1 MDAKE
6 IELLKFLQ
14 YDHQLYIPIFQRKYS
29 WTRDQ
34 CRKLLEDILKV
45 GSKNDNST
53 HFIGSVVYMN
63 EGLNMVGPISK
74 RMVIDGQQRLTTIT
88 LLISALA
95 IFLKENPI
103 QDYNHQDL
111 VFYYLSNIRASGD
124 EKYKLIL
131 NDDDK
136 KSLLKIIDNI
146 SSDTPVDFDKTDS
159 ETIIGNYNF
168 FLDKINEINIPIIIT
183 GLHKLN
189 LIQIALEQGKDNPQ
203 LIYESL
209 NSTGLE
215 LSKADLIR
223 NFVLMTFNPSEQKRI
238 YEMYWKDMEK
248 GFNQSNLFDRFI
260 RDYLTIKLNKIPKI
274 AKVYNEFKDF
284 ASNWNDVEELLKEIN
299 TYAKYYFSIYFGRDD
314 DKDIRY
320 AFKNFNYLKA
330 NVSYPFLLRVYE
342 DYAKENISKE
352 ELLEIINIVESYIFR
367 RSICEIPTNSLNNIF
382 ATMHNEIDEDNYVE
396 SLKSRLLLK
405 DSYKRFP
412 ADEEFKNHLLIKNVY
427 NYGYSMYL
435 LSNLENYKHPKNH
448 LDFTDYT
455 IEHIMPQNLSKEWR
469 EDLGENYLEI
479 HEEYLHTIGNL
490 TLTAYNSELS
500 DSSFK
505 HKQEMENG
513 FKDSPLYLNEYIAKL
528 NSWNEEEINKRANDL
543 INLAINVWPY
553 PKVDNETLKKYSEG
567 KTSFKN
573 YTYGKTHE
581 EVYSKIESMLLDI
594 DGVTEAYTTRYIAFK
609 NKYSFVEFRF
619 KRNAIHVK
627 IKMQFELVN
636 DPKGIGIKDSYGE
649 FILNINS
656 TDEIEYTMELI
667 KQSYDYNINVR

>member
-6 IELLKFLQ
+6 IKLLNFLQ

-29 WTRDQ
+29 WTTDQ
-34 CRKLLEDILKV
+34 CRKLLEDILKI

-95 IFLKENPI
+95 IYLKENPI
-103 QDYNHQDL
+103 QNYNYQDL
-111 VFYYLSNIRASGD
+111 VFYYLSNVRASGN

-136 KSLLKIIDNI
+136 KSVIKIIDSI
-146 SSDTPVDFDKTDS
+146 SSDTVADFDKNDS
-159 ETIIGNYNF
+159 KTIIDNYKF
-168 FLDKINEINIPIIIT
+168 FLNRINENNIPIIIT

-223 NFVLMTFNPSEQKRI
+223 NFVLMTFNPPEQKRI
-238 YEMYWKDMEK
+238 YELYWKDMEK
-248 GFNQSNLFDRFI
+248 GFNQTNLFDRFI
-260 RDYLTIKLNKIPKI
+260 RDYLTIKLNRIPKI

-284 ASNWNDVEELLKEIN
+284 ASNWTDVEDLLKEIN
-299 TYAKYYFSIYFGRDD
+299 TYSKYYFSICCGKDD
-314 DKDIRY
+314 DKDISY

-330 NVSYPFLLRVYE
+330 NVCYPFLLTVYE
-342 DYAKENISKE
+342 DYANEDISKE
-352 ELLEIINIVESYIFR
+352 ELLEIINIVESYVFR
-367 RSICEIPTNSLNNIF
+367 RSICEIPTNSLNKTF
-382 ATMHNEIDEDNYVE
+382 AILHNEIDRDNYVE

-412 ADEEFKNHLLIKNVY
+412 TDEEFKNHLLIKNVY

-455 IEHIMPQNLSKEWR
+455 IEHIMPQNISKDWER
-469 EDLGENYLEI
+469 DLGENYLEI
-479 HEEYLHTIGNL
+479 HDEYLHTIGNL

-505 HKQEMENG
+505 QKQEMENG

-528 NSWNEEEINKRANDL
+528 NSWGEEEINNRTIDL
-543 INLAINVWPY
+543 IKLAIDIWPY
-553 PKVDNETLKKYSEG
+553 PEVDDKTLKKYSE
-567 KTSFKN
+567 KTSSFKN

-581 EVYSKIESMLLDI
+581 EVFNKLESMLLEI
-594 DGVTEAYTTRYIAFK
+594 EGVKEVYTSRYIAFK
-609 NKYSFVEFRF
+609 NKYSFVEFKFR
-619 KRNAIHVK
+619 KNEINVK
-627 IKMQFELVN
+627 LKIPFNLIN
-636 DPKGIGIKDSYGE
+636 DSKAIGIKDKYGE
-649 FILNINS
+649 FNFNINS
-656 TDEIEYTMELI
+656 NDEVEYTMELI
-667 KQSYDYNINVR
+667 KQSYDYNINR

>member
-6 IELLKFLQ
+6 IKLLNFLQ

-29 WTRDQ
+29 WTSDQ

-45 GSKNDNST
+45 GSKQDNST

-95 IFLKENPI
+95 IYLKKNPI
-103 QDYNHQDL
+103 QNYNYQDL
-111 VFYYLSNIRASGD
+111 VFYYLSNTRASGD
-124 EKYKLIL
+124 ERYKLIL

-136 KSLLKIIDNI
+136 KSVIKIIDNI
-146 SSDTPVDFDKTDS
+146 SSDNTVDFDKNDS
-159 ETIIGNYNF
+159 KTIINNYKF
-168 FLDKINEINIPIIIT
+168 FLNRINENNIPIIIA

-223 NFVLMTFNPSEQKRI
+223 NFVLMTFNPSEQKKV

-248 GFNQSNLFDRFI
+248 GFDQTNLFDRFI
-260 RDYLTIKLNKIPKI
+260 RDYLTIKINKIPKI
-274 AKVYNEFKDF
+274 DKVYNEFKDF
-284 ASNWNDVEELLKEIN
+284 ASNWDNIEELLKEIN
-299 TYAKYYFSIYFGRDD
+299 TYSKYYFSICFGDD
-314 DKDIRY
+314 EDKDISY

-330 NVSYPFLLRVYE
+330 NVCYPFLLTVYE
-342 DYAKENISKE
+342 DYANDNISKE
-352 ELLEIINIVESYIFR
+352 ELLEIINIVESYVFR
-367 RSICEIPTNSLNNIF
+367 RSICEIPTNSLNKTF
-382 ATMHNEIDEDNYVE
+382 ATLPNAIDEDNYVE
-396 SLKSRLLLK
+396 SLKSNLLVK
-405 DSYKRFP
+405 DSFKRFP
-412 ADEEFKNHLLIKNVY
+412 NDEEFKNHLLIKNVY
-427 NYGYSMYL
+427 KYRNSLYL
-435 LSNLENYKHPKNH
+435 LSNLENYKHPKNY

-455 IEHIMPQNLSKEWR
+455 IEHIMPQNLSEEW
-469 EDLGENYLEI
+469 EKDLGENYLEI

-505 HKQEMENG
+505 DKQEMENG

-528 NSWNEEEINKRANDL
+528 NSWDEEEINKRANDL
-543 INLAINVWPY
+543 INLAIEIWPY

-567 KTSFKN
+567 ITSFKN
-573 YTYGKTHE
+573 YTYGKAHE
-581 EVYSKIESMLLDI
+581 KVFTKIESLLLEI
-594 DGVTEAYTTRYIAFK
+594 DGVTEAYTSRYIAFK
-609 NKYSFVEFRF
+609 NKYSFVEIRF
-619 KRNAIHVK
+619 KRKAIHVK
-627 IKMQFELVN
+627 IKMPFNLVN
-636 DPKGIGIKDSYGE
+636 DPKSIGFKDTYGE
-649 FILNINS
+649 FNININS
-656 TDEIEYTMELI
+656 TDEIDYTMELI